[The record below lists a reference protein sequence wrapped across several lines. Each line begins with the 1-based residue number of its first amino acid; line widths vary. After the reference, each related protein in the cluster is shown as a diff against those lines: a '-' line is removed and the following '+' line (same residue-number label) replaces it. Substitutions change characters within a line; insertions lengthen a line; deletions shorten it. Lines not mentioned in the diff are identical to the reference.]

1 MHGTTRTRMH
11 PAVEPNRTGRNA
23 VVWIGHGRALVI
35 RDAGAGLTDESEVA
49 LPDMVAAT
57 PTALAEIAH
66 RIGAVDRVL
75 VMGPEELR
83 TALEREIV
91 AIGHAPET
99 IREATLEGPV
109 DREILL
115 ERLRR
120 LA

>member
-1 MHGTTRTRMH
+1 MHGTTRAHRV
-11 PAVEPNRTGRNA
+11 AKAAGTGRQA
-23 VVWIGHGRALVI
+23 VVWIGRDRALVL
-35 RDAGAGLTDESEVA
+35 RHASDGAFDEAEVA
-49 LPDMVAAT
+49 LPQAVTAT
-57 PTALAEIAH
+57 PSALAEVAH

-75 VMGPEELR
+75 VMGADDLR

-99 IREATLEGPV
+99 IREAPLEGPV
-109 DREILL
+109 DRDVLL